1 MVMEGMEMGPN
12 ILLLYS
18 TAGTKIMLTFS
29 PYVSLLM
36 PTMWNF
42 IWWIEKTYL
51 CVTVSFLMYMDKLVY
66 SNSDSNKEEIKE
78 Q

>member
-1 MVMEGMEMGPN
+1 MNRKSDLRVMVMEGMEMGPN

-42 IWWIEKTYL
+42 SW
-51 CVTVSFLMYMDKLVY
+51 
-66 SNSDSNKEEIKE
+66 
-78 Q
+78 